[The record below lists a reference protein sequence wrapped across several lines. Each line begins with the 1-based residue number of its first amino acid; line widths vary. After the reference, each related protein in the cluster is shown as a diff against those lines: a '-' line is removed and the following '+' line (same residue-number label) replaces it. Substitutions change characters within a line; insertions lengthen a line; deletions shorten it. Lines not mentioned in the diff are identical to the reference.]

1 MTKKILLIM
10 ILLVSYTAAND
21 FNDLKTM
28 FLKKQYAKV
37 CSKSV
42 VLYPHHKHNSNFL
55 NIFAVSCLNSDMI
68 NKLMVPIIKLYKTKA
83 DRENAAYYATILYKK
98 KLLYYALIDHID
110 ISYVRL
116 PKTNYILSNI
126 FDKYVQKKYR
136 FKGNSYWFDDDHDT
150 TLKYQLSIEE
160 VRQVKKMYLRTYK
173 DGILIKTRTYW

>member
-1 MTKKILLIM
+1 MTKKILLI
-10 ILLVSYTAAND
+10 IIFLVSYGIAND

-28 FLKKQYAKV
+28 FLKKQYSKV

-42 VLYPHHKHNSNFL
+42 ALYPQYRHDSNFL

-68 NKLMVPIIKLYKTKA
+68 NKLIVPIIKLYKTKA

-136 FKGNSYWFDDDHDT
+136 FKDNSYWFDDNQNT

-160 VRQVKKMYLRTYK
+160 VHHIKKMYLRTYK